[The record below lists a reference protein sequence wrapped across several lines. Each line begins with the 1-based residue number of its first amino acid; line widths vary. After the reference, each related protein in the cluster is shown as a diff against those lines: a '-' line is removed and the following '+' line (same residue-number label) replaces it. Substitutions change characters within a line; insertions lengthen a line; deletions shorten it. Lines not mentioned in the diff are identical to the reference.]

1 MISLHEFLDTC
12 YWKLHRMYTN
22 FCLKNLCCHR
32 VSFEIGSYSCSYSL
46 LLYSM
51 CFILILVHLQFV
63 AGMSAMLDVF
73 VVTYQCCLNLTWE
86 GFGIMLMTLTGWFD
100 LVWGRMLQCRWA
112 IYL

>member
-1 MISLHEFLDTC
+1 
-12 YWKLHRMYTN
+12 
-22 FCLKNLCCHR
+22 
-32 VSFEIGSYSCSYSL
+32 
-46 LLYSM
+46 M
-51 CFILILVHLQFV
+51 CFILLFVHLQFV

-73 VVTYQCCLNLTWE
+73 VVRYQCCLNLTWE